1 MATTLK
7 KELKEIIQYR
17 NAYFLAFSATTG
29 YVCFGWDIGLIGG
42 VIALPSFQ
50 EYFGLLSES
59 ASAQASFDGNIV
71 SVLQAG
77 GFFGALSSSYFS
89 SRFGRKPVMLASA
102 IIYLVGS
109 IIQSTAGIG
118 MSSNVGLKILYFSRF
133 LGGVGVGLMAALVP
147 SYVAECSPRAI
158 RGRCTGS
165 IEVAVGLGNML
176 AFWVNYSVSLNIS
189 PGQMQW
195 RLPIISQMVPGVL
208 FLFLMLFQP
217 ESPRWLVE
225 RGRYDEAAAALAY
238 IARKDPDD
246 DAVVLT
252 LREIRADFV
261 GKHNLPLLAQFRK
274 MGESR
279 AIALR
284 CIIPSIATF
293 FQQWSGT
300 NAINYYAPQIF
311 ASLGIT
317 GTSQTLF
324 ATGIYGV
331 VKFVVT
337 CLTLAFVIERWGRKR
352 TLIYGGIAQGL
363 MMLWI
368 GGYSGAH
375 PNQGVVAGTYVS
387 IVAIYL
393 FGVFFCL
400 GWGFTPLVLGSEVA
414 PGHLR
419 TAVMSLASA
428 TTWLFT
434 YVIAQITPIMLDR
447 ITYGTYLVFGVAS
460 FIMVAWVYVF
470 IPETT
475 GYPLE
480 DIKYL
485 FEKDIIIRSL
495 EDAPG
500 GWIFLGRRRA
510 VSVEELKAID
520 ALPTHSPKE
529 VLEELKTRSEEESP
543 SGQNHS
549 RSRKNSEKWED
560 PLII

>member
-1 MATTLK
+1 
-7 KELKEIIQYR
+7 
-17 NAYFLAFSATTG
+17 
-29 YVCFGWDIGLIGG
+29 
-42 VIALPSFQ
+42 
-50 EYFGLLSES
+50 
-59 ASAQASFDGNIV
+59 
-71 SVLQAG
+71 
-77 GFFGALSSSYFS
+77 
-89 SRFGRKPVMLASA
+89 
-102 IIYLVGS
+102 
-109 IIQSTAGIG
+109 
-118 MSSNVGLKILYFSRF
+118 
-133 LGGVGVGLMAALVP
+133 MAALVP
-147 SYVAECSPRAI
+147 TYVSECAPRAI

-176 AFWVNYSVSLNIS
+176 ACGCHFQNCDTLSDRWFIVWVNYSVSLNIS

-195 RLPIISQMVPGVL
+195 RLPIIAQIVPGAL
-208 FLFLMLFQP
+208 FLFFMLFQP

-225 RGRYDEAAAALAY
+225 RGRYEEAAAALAH
-238 IARKDPDD
+238 IANKNQNDN
-246 DAVVLT
+246 AIVLT
-252 LREIRADFV
+252 LSEIRADFV
-261 GKHNLPLLAQFRK
+261 GKHKLPLLTQFRK
-274 MGESR
+274 MAESR
-279 AIALR
+279 VILLR
-284 CIIPSIATF
+284 CIIPSLATF

-300 NAINYYAPQIF
+300 NAINYYTPQIF
-311 ASLGIT
+311 AGLGFSS
-317 GTSQTLF
+317 TSSALF

-337 CLTLAFVIERWGRKR
+337 CLTLAFVIESWGRKR
-352 TLIYGGIAQGL
+352 TLIYGGLAQGL

-368 GGYSGAH
+368 GGYAGAH
-375 PNQGVVAGTYVS
+375 PNQGVVPATYVS

-393 FGVFFCL
+393 YGVFFCL

-447 ITYGTYLVFGVAS
+447 ITYGTFLVFGIAS
-460 FIMVAWVYVF
+460 FIMAIWVYIF

-485 FEKDIIIRSL
+485 FEKDIIVRSL

-500 GWIFLGRRRA
+500 GRVFLGKRRA
-510 VSVEELKAID
+510 VSVEDLKAID
-520 ALPTHSPKE
+520 ALPMNSPKD
-529 VLEELKTRSEEESP
+529 VSEELKSRSEEESMKGY
-543 SGQNHS
+543 SL
-549 RSRKNSEKWED
+549 RNSKSQKFED

>member
-7 KELKEIIQYR
+7 RELRDIIQYR

-42 VIALPSFQ
+42 VISLPSFQ

-59 ASAQASFDGNIV
+59 ASARASLSANIV
-71 SVLQAG
+71 SVLQGG
-77 GFFGALSSSYFS
+77 GFFGALFSSYFA
-89 SRFGRKPVMLASA
+89 SRFGRKPVLLASA
-102 IIYLVGS
+102 VIYLIGS

-118 MSSNVGLKILYFSRF
+118 TSPAVGLKVLYFSRF
-133 LGGVGVGLMAALVP
+133 LGGMGVGLMSALVP
-147 SYVAECSPRAI
+147 TYVSECAPRAI
-158 RGRCTGS
+158 RGRCTGC

-195 RLPIISQMVPGVL
+195 RLPIIAQIVPGAL
-208 FLFLMLFQP
+208 FLFFMLFQP

-225 RGRYDEAAAALAY
+225 HGRYEEAAAALAY
-238 IARKDPDD
+238 IASKNQDD

-252 LREIRADFV
+252 LSVIRADFI
-261 GKHNLPLLAQFRK
+261 GKHRLPLLEQFRK
-274 MGESR
+274 MGESK
-279 AIALR
+279 IIFLR
-284 CIIPSIATF
+284 CIIPSLATF

-300 NAINYYAPQIF
+300 NAINYYAPEIF
-311 ASLGIT
+311 AGLGFSSTSLA
-317 GTSQTLF
+317 LF

-331 VKFVVT
+331 VKFVMT
-337 CLTLAFVIERWGRKR
+337 LITLAFVIESWGRKR
-352 TLIYGGIAQGL
+352 SLIYGGLLQGL

-368 GGYSGAH
+368 GGYAGAH
-375 PNQGVVAGTYVS
+375 PNQGVVPGTYVS

-393 FGVFFCL
+393 FGIFFCI

-419 TAVMSLASA
+419 TAVMSLATA

-434 YVIAQITPIMLDR
+434 YVIAQITPIMLNH

-460 FIMVAWVYVF
+460 FIMAAWVYIF

-480 DIKYL
+480 DVKYL
-485 FEKDIIIRSL
+485 FEKNIIIRSL

-500 GWIFLGRRRA
+500 GRIFLGKRRA
-510 VSVEELKAID
+510 VPVEELKAAD
-520 ALPTHSPKE
+520 VLAPNSSKE
-529 VLEELKTRSEEESP
+529 ILEESRSRSEEASAQ
-543 SGQNHS
+543 GHS
-549 RSRKNSEKWED
+549 LRNSNSQKWED

>member
-7 KELKEIIQYR
+7 RELRDIIQYR
-17 NAYFLAFSATTG
+17 NAYLLAFSATMG
-29 YVCFGWDIGLIGG
+29 YVCFGWEIGLIGG
-42 VIALPSFQ
+42 VITLPSFE

-59 ASAQASFDGNIV
+59 ASARATLSANIV

-77 GFFGALSSSYFS
+77 GFFGALFSSYFAG
-89 SRFGRKPVMLASA
+89 RFGRKPALIASGV
-102 IIYLVGS
+102 IYLIGC

-118 MSSNVGLKILYFSRF
+118 ASSAVGLKVLYFSRF
-133 LGGVGVGLMAALVP
+133 FAGMGVGSISALVP
-147 SYVAECSPRAI
+147 AYVSECAPRAI
-158 RGRCTGS
+158 RGRCTGC
-165 IEVAVGLGNML
+165 IEVSVGLGNML

-195 RLPIISQMVPGVL
+195 RLPFIAQIIPGAL
-208 FLFLMLFQP
+208 FVFFMLFQP

-225 RGRYDEAAAALAY
+225 RGHYEEAAAALAY
-238 IARKDPDD
+238 IARKDQDD

-252 LREIRADFV
+252 LGEIRADFV
-261 GKHNLPLLAQFRK
+261 GKHKLPLLTQFRK
-274 MGESR
+274 MGESK
-279 AIALR
+279 IIFLR
-284 CIIPSIATF
+284 CIIASIATF

-311 ASLGIT
+311 AGLGFSS
-317 GTSQTLF
+317 TSSALF

-331 VKFVVT
+331 IKFVVT
-337 CLTLAFVIERWGRKR
+337 CMTLAFVIESWGRKR
-352 TLIYGGIAQGL
+352 TLIYGGLAQGL
-363 MMLWI
+363 MMLWL
-368 GGYSGAH
+368 GGYAGIH
-375 PNQGVVAGTYVS
+375 PGQGIVPATYVS

-400 GWGFTPLVLGSEVA
+400 GWGFTPFVLGSEVA

-419 TAVMSLASA
+419 MATMSLAAA

-447 ITYGTYLVFGVAS
+447 ITYGTYLLFGVAS
-460 FIMVAWVYVF
+460 LIMVAWVYIF

-485 FEKDIIIRSL
+485 FERDIILRSL
-495 EDAPG
+495 EDAPL
-500 GWIFLGRRRA
+500 GWIFLGKRRA
-510 VSVEELKAID
+510 VSVEELKAAD
-520 ALPTHSPKE
+520 TLPTNSPKDIS
-529 VLEELKTRSEEESP
+529 EELRLEDASAR
-543 SGQNHS
+543 GHS
-549 RSRKNSEKWED
+549 LRTVTSQGCDD

>member
-1 MATTLK
+1 MAMSFR
-7 KELKEIIQYR
+7 KELRDIIQYR

-29 YVCFGWDIGLIGG
+29 YVCFGWEIGLIGG
-42 VIALPSFQ
+42 VLVLPSFQ

-59 ASAQASFDGNIV
+59 ASARASLSANIV

-77 GFFGALSSSYFS
+77 GFFGALLSTYFG
-89 SRFGRKPVMLASA
+89 SRFGRKPALLASGV
-102 IIYLVGS
+102 IYLIGS

-118 MSSNVGLKILYFSRF
+118 TSPAVGLKIFYFSRF
-133 LGGVGVGLMAALVP
+133 LGGMGVGLMSALVP
-147 SYVAECSPRAI
+147 TYVSECAPRAI

-189 PGQMQW
+189 LGQMQW
-195 RLPIISQMVPGVL
+195 RLPIIAQIIPGALLL
-208 FLFLMLFQP
+208 FFMLFQP

-225 RGRYDEAAAALAY
+225 HGQYEDAAAALAY
-238 IARKDPDD
+238 IARKDQDD

-252 LREIRADFV
+252 LSEIRADFV
-261 GKHNLPLLAQFRK
+261 GKHRLPLLTQFRK
-274 MGESR
+274 MGESK
-279 AIALR
+279 IIFLR
-284 CIIPSIATF
+284 CTIPSLATF

-300 NAINYYAPQIF
+300 NAINYYTPQIF
-311 ASLGIT
+311 AGLGFSS
-317 GTSQTLF
+317 TSSALF

-337 CLTLAFVIERWGRKR
+337 CITLAFVIESWGRKR
-352 TLIYGGIAQGL
+352 TLIYGGLSQGL

-368 GGYSGAH
+368 GGYAGAH
-375 PNQGVVAGTYVS
+375 PNQGIVPGTYVS
-387 IVAIYL
+387 IVAVYL
-393 FGVFFCL
+393 FGVSFCL
-400 GWGFTPLVLGSEVA
+400 GWGFTPFILGSEVA

-419 TAVMSLASA
+419 MAVMSLATA

-434 YVIAQITPIMLDR
+434 YIIAQITPIMLNR

-460 FIMVAWVYVF
+460 LIMVVWVYIF

-485 FEKDIIIRSL
+485 FEKDIIVRSL

-500 GWIFLGRRRA
+500 GRIFLGKRRA
-510 VSVEELKAID
+510 VSVDELKAVD
-520 ALPTHSPKE
+520 ALPTSSPKDIS
-529 VLEELKTRSEEESP
+529 EELKSRSEEESAQ
-543 SGQNHS
+543 GQS
-549 RSRKNSEKWED
+549 LRNSNSQKREN
-560 PLII
+560 PRII